1 MADNHNHSNENGAPD
16 FSDEAIRR
24 FLLGALST
32 SQQPLFEQRL
42 IGDDGLDARIS
53 LLEVDLADDYAF
65 GRLSAADQRRFEER
79 FLLTPDRQQTLEV
92 SMALR
97 TRFSSPARAVMA
109 ARSRRDTVA
118 ERLKRLLG
126 LDRPAWR
133 IAFGVLILAILFA
146 TAWLTIKEPR
156 IVRLVIPRRAP
167 ARPTPGRT
175 SEANHPSDKS
185 SAPAHEE
192 ESPTMTVHEP
202 TVLTVVLGPAVS
214 AANETM
220 PTVPLPKIGP
230 DIVRLQLTLVR
241 DQPGIYRAELS
252 AVGGQSVFE
261 AEPIK
266 PGGNDGAKID
276 FDVPARLLAG
286 GDYQIELT
294 RRNDGSKEIVAS
306 YYFRV
311 QIAN

>member
-1 MADNHNHSNENGAPD
+1 MADNHNHFQAHGSPD
-16 FSDEAIRR
+16 FSDAAIRR

-42 IGDDGLDARIS
+42 IVDDGLDARVS

-79 FLLTPDRQQTLEV
+79 FLLTSDRQQTLEV

-97 TRFSSPARAVMA
+97 DRFSSPATAAMA
-109 ARSRRDTVA
+109 ARSRRDTIA
-118 ERLKRLLG
+118 ERLKHLLG

-146 TAWLTIKEPR
+146 TVWLTIKEPR
-156 IVRLVIPRRAP
+156 IVKRFIPGRAP
-167 ARPTPGRT
+167 ASPIVGRP

-185 SAPAHEE
+185 AAPAHEE
-192 ESPTMTVHEP
+192 SSPTLPVHEL
-202 TVLTVVLGPAVS
+202 TVLTVILVPAVS

-220 PTVPLPKIGP
+220 PTVTLPKIGP
-230 DIVRLQLTLVR
+230 EIVRLQLTLVR
-241 DQPGIYRAELS
+241 DQPGIYRAELR
-252 AVGGQSVFE
+252 AVGGQSVFK
-261 AEPIK
+261 AEPIQ
-266 PGGNDGAKID
+266 PDGAKIE

-286 GDYQIELT
+286 GDYQIELS
-294 RRNDGSKEIVAS
+294 RGNEGSKEIVAS

-311 QIAN
+311 QVAD